1 MPHGFSVSGGVAD
14 WGRLTLAK
22 YSIVSYILHMWIPRA
37 VEARLQRSA
46 RTRPVII
53 LTGARQTGK
62 TSTFLRL
69 FPNYAFVS
77 LDLPTEAEQAEKEPR
92 SFLQRHPP
100 PVIIDEVQYAPALFR
115 HLKVAVDAHRT
126 RNGQFLLTGSQKFAL
141 MKNVSE
147 SLAGRAD
154 IVELETLSFAEI
166 RAALPQVGVETAIVR
181 GGFPELYANPEI
193 DLIAFYN
200 SYLATY
206 LERDV
211 RSLTNVGSLRDFER
225 FVRACAF
232 RSANL
237 LNKADLA
244 RDVGIA
250 PSTANHWLSMLEAS
264 GQVILLEP
272 WFSNRTKSIVK
283 SPKLYFADTGL
294 LCALLNIRSEEALL
308 QSPAAG
314 AVWETFVF
322 AQLRDRERRVGH
334 VGSLFF
340 WRDRTREVDFV
351 VDVGGRLELFEA
363 KWTEFPDTTD
373 TVNLNFVRDVV
384 GKSQVTSGA
393 VISRTPNSFPL
404 PNGFRAL
411 PVGEI
416 K

>member
-1 MPHGFSVSGGVAD
+1 MH
-14 WGRLTLAK
+14 T
-22 YSIVSYILHMWIPRA
+22 WIPRA
-37 VEARLQRSA
+37 VEPRLLRSA
-46 RTRPVII
+46 KTRPVVV

-69 FPNYAFVS
+69 FPRHGFVS
-77 LDLPTEAEQAEKEPR
+77 LDLPAEAEQAEKEPDT
-92 SFLQRHPP
+92 FLLRHPP
-100 PVIIDEVQYAPALFR
+100 PVLIDEVQYAPGLFR
-115 HLKVAVDAHRT
+115 YLKVAVDASRT
-126 RNGQFLLTGSQKFAL
+126 RNGQFLLAGSQKFTL

-166 RAALPQVGVETAIVR
+166 QAALPQTGTEAAVVR
-181 GGFPELYANPEI
+181 GGFPELYANPDI
-193 DLIAFYN
+193 DPVAFYN

-225 FVRACAF
+225 FLRACAL

-264 GQVILLEP
+264 SQVVLLEP

-283 SPKLYFADTGL
+283 SPKLYLADTGL
-294 LCALLNIRSEEALL
+294 LCALLNIRSEEALR
-308 QSPAAG
+308 QSPAVG

-322 AQLRDRERRVGH
+322 AQLRDRERHGGRT
-334 VGSLFF
+334 GSLFF

-351 VDVGGRLELFEA
+351 VDAGGRLELFEA
-363 KWTEFPDTTD
+363 KWAELPDVGD
-373 TVNLNFVRDVV
+373 TVNLDFVRNVV
-384 GKSQVTSGA
+384 GKSRVGGGA
-393 VISRTPNSFPL
+393 IVCRTPISFPL
-404 PNGFRAL
+404 ANGFRAL
-411 PVGEI
+411 PVTELR
-416 K
+416 